1 MTGETPPGTAG
12 DAGATGVAG
21 TVGEVGTASEA
32 GAVAVAGTV
41 GEAGGTEAVTLPG
54 RAAIRAGRRATWAV
68 AIVLLVVTTCLG
80 WLVDRRADSIG
91 PRAMHGELGDVMQVG
106 DVFVAVESV
115 RQADVVV
122 QTSSWGDPTIY
133 ETAGTW
139 LVVRLAYQGVRE
151 PGVYGSVVWRDDAG
165 RSFDVDL
172 RPGSGTDLAQPGQ
185 WLVSDVVLEVAPGQV
200 TGGEVVLGPRTEI
213 TGVPYRTGVIDV
225 PADSIEQVEELELV
239 LSVWVENASE

>member
-1 MTGETPPGTAG
+1 MTGETLPGMVGDAGAAG
-12 DAGATGVAG
+12 DAGAVGVAG
-21 TVGEVGTASEA
+21 SVDEAGGAVGEVGGA
-32 GAVAVAGTV
+32 GAATP
-41 GEAGGTEAVTLPG
+41 PG

-68 AIVLLVVTTCLG
+68 AIVLLAVTTCLG

-106 DVFVAVESV
+106 DVLVAVESV
-115 RQADVVV
+115 RQAGVVV
-122 QTSSWGDPTIY
+122 ETSSWGDPAIH

-151 PGVYGSVVWRDDAG
+151 PGIHGSVVWRDDAG

-200 TGGEVVLGPRTEI
+200 PGGEVVLGPRTEV
-213 TGVPYRTGVIDV
+213 TGVPYRIGVIDV
-225 PADSIEQVEELELV
+225 PADSIERVEELELV
-239 LSVWVENASE
+239 RSVWVENTSE